1 MRMKS
6 IFSVRRYYVTRLT
19 PPLGKSKNSY
29 IILEIFNDFEGVTVL
44 R

>member
-6 IFSVRRYYVTRLT
+6 IFSVRRYYVTRLI
-19 PPLGKSKNSY
+19 PPLGKSKIP
-29 IILEIFNDFEGVTVL
+29 IILEIFNDFEGITVL

>member
-29 IILEIFNDFEGVTVL
+29 TILGDL
-44 R
+44 Q